1 MNNSTS
7 DIQLLSK
14 IFIVN
19 FLPAND
25 SDRMAK
31 PRLVQE
37 KTVTREDKKVNNSNI
52 TIYVNFKTRNR
63 KMKVF
68 YFLFGDV
75 SFKI

>member
-1 MNNSTS
+1 
-7 DIQLLSK
+7 
-14 IFIVN
+14 
-19 FLPAND
+19 
-25 SDRMAK
+25 MAK

-75 SFKI
+75 SFKILNGIADFLKNVFTATIITCP

>member
-1 MNNSTS
+1 M
-7 DIQLLSK
+7 
-14 IFIVN
+14 
-19 FLPAND
+19 P
-25 SDRMAK
+25 K

-37 KTVTREDKKVNNSNI
+37 KTVTREDKTVNNSNI
-52 TIYVNFKTRNR
+52 TIYMNFKTINR